1 MASSIIHVAVANE
14 INKKLKRNSNKILVG
29 SVAPDISKLVGE
41 TRFYSHFLDDEDNDI
56 PNIERFLERYKNNL
70 DDDFVL
76 GYFIHLYTDYLWFKY
91 FVPEIYEEELV
102 TKLDGTKIKCTSRMV
117 DMYIYNDY
125 TNLND
130 QLIKEYKLDL
140 KPFYVR
146 NEDFGNIIK
155 EIPMDKIDIIMD
167 KTIEIVEESKV
178 TKDMVFDIRNINKF
192 IKTAVELTT
201 AELEKLEVLK

>member
-56 PNIERFLERYKNNL
+56 PNIEKFLERYKNNL
-70 DDDFVL
+70 DDFVL